1 MRHPILT
8 VRLQLCADRVD
19 ASDDASTSAH
29 VLRKGSELLA
39 AGYALYGSATQLV
52 LSCGHGVDGFTLHR
66 ALETFVLTRPRLALP
81 PLGRF
86 FSCDMG
92 NSNDWSDEI
101 ADHVDRLA
109 SSKSLRYIGTFIAD
123 VHRTL
128 LYGGIFLYPA
138 SKKLPMGKLRLLY
151 EASPIAFL
159 MEQAGGKC
167 TTGTQRVLDVQPTS
181 LMQCTPIA
189 FGSPGDIDEFSQSIA
204 FSGVAV
210 AVDSRGH

>member
-1 MRHPILT
+1 M
-8 VRLQLCADRVD
+8 D
-19 ASDDASTSAH
+19 ACDDASTSAH

-52 LSCGHGVDGFTLHR
+52 LSCGHGVDGFTLHP

-128 LYGGIFLYPA
+128 LYGGIFGYPA
-138 SKKLPMGKLRLLY
+138 DSKNANGKLRLLD
-151 EASPIAFL
+151 EAAPMAATSNQQL
-159 MEQAGGKC
+159 RKRMKKR
-167 TTGTQRVLDVQPTS
+167 QR
-181 LMQCTPIA
+181 
-189 FGSPGDIDEFSQSIA
+189 
-204 FSGVAV
+204 
-210 AVDSRGH
+210 RGEKYIHTNCFIPFINRGMCPHGR